1 MYDKK
6 LIVYFSES
14 GNTKKLAEMIQ
25 AAVGGD
31 MVDIKAPKPDFA
43 AYDLIFLGTPN
54 YSATVAGPM
63 ADYIKSIDFYI
74 NLNEQYVHKQE
85 EELRQKREEWKRKAA
100 ESNPK
105 AEAIIRENLGDQY
118 EIWFKH
124 DILTALNVAANTEKG
139 ILYAQ
144 GAIVPFNEIMEVHQG
159 RKNLKLLTGNSLYPY
174 IIMDFDVQAINPVTG
189 LKYKEEI
196 AAKIKQHMK

>member
-31 MVDIKAPKPDFA
+31 ITDIKAPKPDFS

-63 ADYIKSIDFYI
+63 ADYIKGIDLTGKTVAPFCTHGMGGLQ
-74 NLNEQYVHKQE
+74 NVGDDMTKLCT
-85 EELRQKREEWKRKAA
+85 AA
-100 ESNPK
+100 GAGKVFPT
-105 AEAIIRENLGDQY
+105 IP
-118 EIWFKH
+118 
-124 DILTALNVAANTEKG
+124 VKG
-139 ILYAQ
+139 VDVAQ
-144 GAIVPFNEIMEVHQG
+144 GGEKLQAW
-159 RKNLKLLTGNSLYPY
+159 LKECG
-174 IIMDFDVQAINPVTG
+174 II
-189 LKYKEEI
+189 
-196 AAKIKQHMK
+196 

>member
-31 MVDIKAPKPDFA
+31 ITDIKAPKPDFA

-63 ADYIKSIDFYI
+63 ADYIKGID
-74 NLNEQYVHKQE
+74 
-85 EELRQKREEWKRKAA
+85 
-100 ESNPK
+100 
-105 AEAIIRENLGDQY
+105 
-118 EIWFKH
+118 
-124 DILTALNVAANTEKG
+124 
-139 ILYAQ
+139 
-144 GAIVPFNEIMEVHQG
+144 
-159 RKNLKLLTGNSLYPY
+159 LTGKTVAPFCTHG
-174 IIMDFDVQAINPVTG
+174 MGG
-189 LKYKEEI
+189 LQNVGDDMVKLCTASG
-196 AAKIKQHMK
+196 AAKVYPCIPVKGVDVDQGGEKLEAWLKDCGIK

>member
-31 MVDIKAPKPDFA
+31 ITDIKAPKPDFS

-63 ADYIKSIDFYI
+63 ADYIKGI
-74 NLNEQYVHKQE
+74 NLAGKTVAPFCTHGMGGLQNVGADMEK
-85 EELRQKREEWKRKAA
+85 LCLAA
-100 ESNPK
+100 GAGKVFPT
-105 AEAIIRENLGDQY
+105 IP
-118 EIWFKH
+118 
-124 DILTALNVAANTEKG
+124 VKG
-139 ILYAQ
+139 VDVAQ
-144 GAIVPFNEIMEVHQG
+144 GGEKLQAW
-159 RKNLKLLTGNSLYPY
+159 LKECG
-174 IIMDFDVQAINPVTG
+174 II
-189 LKYKEEI
+189 
-196 AAKIKQHMK
+196 

>member
-31 MVDIKAPKPDFA
+31 MADIKAPKPDFS

-63 ADYIKSIDFYI
+63 ADYIKGID
-74 NLNEQYVHKQE
+74 
-85 EELRQKREEWKRKAA
+85 
-100 ESNPK
+100 
-105 AEAIIRENLGDQY
+105 
-118 EIWFKH
+118 
-124 DILTALNVAANTEKG
+124 
-139 ILYAQ
+139 
-144 GAIVPFNEIMEVHQG
+144 
-159 RKNLKLLTGNSLYPY
+159 LTGKTVAPFCTHGMGGLQNVGDDMTKLCTAAGAGKVFPT
-174 IIMDFDVQAINPVTG
+174 IPVKGVDVAQAG
-189 LKYKEEI
+189 EKLAAWLKDCGI
-196 AAKIKQHMK
+196 C

>member
-31 MVDIKAPKPDFA
+31 MTDIKAAKPDFS

-63 ADYIKSIDFYI
+63 ADYIKGID
-74 NLNEQYVHKQE
+74 
-85 EELRQKREEWKRKAA
+85 
-100 ESNPK
+100 
-105 AEAIIRENLGDQY
+105 
-118 EIWFKH
+118 
-124 DILTALNVAANTEKG
+124 
-139 ILYAQ
+139 
-144 GAIVPFNEIMEVHQG
+144 
-159 RKNLKLLTGNSLYPY
+159 LTGKTVAPFCTHGMGGLQNVGDDMTKLCTAAGAATVFPT
-174 IIMDFDVQAINPVTG
+174 IPVKGVDVAQAG
-189 LKYKEEI
+189 EKLAAWLKECGI
-196 AAKIKQHMK
+196 A

>member
-31 MVDIKAPKPDFA
+31 MTDIKAPKPDFG

-63 ADYIKSIDFYI
+63 ADYIKGIDLKGKTVAPFCTHGMGGLQ
-74 NLNEQYVHKQE
+74 NVGDDMTKLCT
-85 EELRQKREEWKRKAA
+85 AA
-100 ESNPK
+100 GAGKVFPT
-105 AEAIIRENLGDQY
+105 IPI
-118 EIWFKH
+118 
-124 DILTALNVAANTEKG
+124 KG
-139 ILYAQ
+139 VDVAQ
-144 GAIVPFNEIMEVHQG
+144 GGEKLAAW
-159 RKNLKLLTGNSLYPY
+159 LKECG
-174 IIMDFDVQAINPVTG
+174 
-189 LKYKEEI
+189 I
-196 AAKIKQHMK
+196 A

>member
-31 MVDIKAPKPDFA
+31 MADIKAPKPDFS

-63 ADYIKSIDFYI
+63 ADYIKGIDLKGKTVAPFCTHGMGGLQ
-74 NLNEQYVHKQE
+74 NVGDDMTKLCT
-85 EELRQKREEWKRKAA
+85 AA
-100 ESNPK
+100 GAGKVFPTIPVK
-105 AEAIIRENLGDQY
+105 GVD
-118 EIWFKH
+118 
-124 DILTALNVAANTEKG
+124 VAQAGEKLAAWLKDCG
-139 ILYAQ
+139 IC
-144 GAIVPFNEIMEVHQG
+144 
-159 RKNLKLLTGNSLYPY
+159 
-174 IIMDFDVQAINPVTG
+174 
-189 LKYKEEI
+189 
-196 AAKIKQHMK
+196 